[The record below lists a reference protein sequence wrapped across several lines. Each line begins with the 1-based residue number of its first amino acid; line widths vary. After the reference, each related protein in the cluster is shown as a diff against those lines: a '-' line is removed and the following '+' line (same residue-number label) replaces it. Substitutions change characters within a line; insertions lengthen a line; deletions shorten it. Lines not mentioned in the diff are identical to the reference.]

1 MLLSKRR
8 AEALPTNELPVNV
21 TIACGLA
28 KGDKHDLIVQKG
40 TELGL
45 CNHSF

>member
-1 MLLSKRR
+1 MNCRYQ
-8 AEALPTNELPVNV
+8 V

-40 TELGL
+40 TELGFV
-45 CNHSF
+45 CYDSF